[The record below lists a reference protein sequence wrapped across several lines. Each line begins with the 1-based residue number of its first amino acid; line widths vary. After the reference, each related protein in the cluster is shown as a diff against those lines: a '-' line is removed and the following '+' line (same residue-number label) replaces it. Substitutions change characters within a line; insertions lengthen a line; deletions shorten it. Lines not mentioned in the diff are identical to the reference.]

1 MQTPWTS
8 LGLDPGALRY
18 FKRYRME
25 IDLDRLPSPKLPLG
39 FEWIAWHDSLVE
51 AHSQA
56 LFGSFDQEL
65 DTKVFPSLSSASGC
79 YLLMS
84 EIRRKPGFLPQATW
98 MAANGNGAC
107 GTVQGV
113 RERSGYGAIQNLGV
127 SPRYRGLGLGEALL
141 LQSLHGF
148 RSAGLGRAMLEV
160 TAENDAAIRLYRRV
174 GFLRRKT
181 IYKAVANPFVL
192 QEPL

>member
-1 MQTPWTS
+1 
-8 LGLDPGALRY
+8 
-18 FKRYRME
+18 ME
-25 IDLDRLPSPKLPLG
+25 VDLDRLPRPNLPLG

-84 EIRRKPGFLPQATW
+84 EIRRKPGFLPGATW
-98 MAANGNGAC
+98 MVANGSGAC

-113 RERSGYGAIQNLGV
+113 RERSGFGAIQNLGV
-127 SPRYRGLGLGEALL
+127 SSRYRGLGLGEALL
-141 LQSLHGF
+141 LQSLQGF
-148 RSAGLGRAMLEV
+148 RNAGLGRAMLEV

-181 IYKAVANPFVL
+181 IYKPVVSAS
-192 QEPL
+192 QGRS

>member
-1 MQTPWTS
+1 MS
-8 LGLDPGALRY
+8 LTVEPASLRY

-25 IDLDRLPSPKLPLG
+25 IDLNRLPPPQLPAG
-39 FEWIAWHDSLVE
+39 FEWIPWNDSLLE

-56 LFGSFDQEL
+56 LFGSFDREL
-65 DTKVFPSLSSASGC
+65 DAQVFPSLGSASGC
-79 YLLMS
+79 YCLMS
-84 EIRRKPGFLPQATW
+84 EIRRKQGFLPGATW
-98 MAANGNGAC
+98 IVANGNGGC

-127 SPRYRGLGLGEALL
+127 VAHYRGQGLGEALL

-148 RSAGLGRAMLEV
+148 RNAGLGRAMLEV

-181 IYKAVANPFVL
+181 IYKAVPEVFAL
-192 QEPL
+192 Q